1 MPIPVHFS
9 VRLLIYWIS
18 GIFLSNYYSPLIFI
32 VLIACLILPLILII
46 GGIGLVLPIG
56 QLTNDLLISIFGT
69 VIQIT
74 PMQIKLC
81 VDLSQVIGLYIIMGL
96 LVYIAHKALH
106 QWREK
111 EY

>member
-18 GIFLSNYYSPLIFI
+18 GIFLSNYYSPLI
-32 VLIACLILPLILII
+32 LII

-56 QLTNDLLISIFGT
+56 QLTNDLLISIFET

-81 VDLSQVIGLYIIMGL
+81 VDLSEVIGLYIIMGL